1 VVLKV
6 KVANGQMMQSTA
18 EVKELEWWIQEH
30 TFCTSTRV
38 LYIGSY
44 DMILRMDW
52 LEEHSPTLC
61 D

>member
-1 VVLKV
+1 VT
-6 KVANGQMMQSTA
+6 NGQMMQSTA

-44 DMILRMDW
+44 DMILGMDW
-52 LEEHSPTLC
+52 LEEHSLMLC